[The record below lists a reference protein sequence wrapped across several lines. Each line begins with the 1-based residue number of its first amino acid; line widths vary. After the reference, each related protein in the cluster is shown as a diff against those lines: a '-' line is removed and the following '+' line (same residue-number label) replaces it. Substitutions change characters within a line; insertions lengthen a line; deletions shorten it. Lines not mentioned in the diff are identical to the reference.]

1 MNKSE
6 SIKELATALS
16 KAQGELENASKTS
29 ANPFFKSKYADL
41 AEVINT
47 AKPVLAANGLSIIQ
61 MPGGDA
67 ALGIVSVETMLCH
80 SSGEWVSNVAIAP
93 LNEKISNG
101 KPVPPDAQSVGSAIS
116 YLRRYSYTAFLGMAQ
131 EDDDGNAASQGN
143 TPRTAKDAPGQKKAA
158 SQGVRVPPAKK
169 EQPWDLE
176 GAVLDMTS
184 QPDLESLQK
193 SFGVAWKLCP
203 NEEEK
208 VLLKDAYEELKR
220 SVEE

>member
-80 SSGEWVSNVAIAP
+80 SSGEWISNLAIAP

-131 EDDDGNAASQGN
+131 EDDDGNAASQPGAQKKPAPE
-143 TPRTAKDAPGQKKAA
+143 PRKAPTAK
-158 SQGVRVPPAKK
+158 AK
-169 EQPWDLE
+169 EPFDIE

-193 SFGVAWKLCP
+193 SFGVAWKLAQT
-203 NEEEK
+203 EQDK
-208 VLLKDAYEELKR
+208 ILLKDAYEELKR
-220 SVEE
+220 SIEE